1 MKTYAVLSDSTVS
14 NIIVAASLE
23 IAESVTN
30 SKCILVTEETKYP
43 HIGLKYED
51 SVLNNQHKKKL
62 QNKKHY

>member
-51 SVLNNQHKKKL
+51 SVFEQPA
-62 QNKKHY
+62 QEEVTE